1 MVTLAGD
8 ASFGFY
14 NGLDPDGNPL
24 PDITDLDTSDV
35 TDMNGLFFFAETFNQ
50 AIGRWDTSNTTIMR
64 AVFYEAHAFNQ
75 DISQWNTSKVTDMR
89 EMFHKAYAFNQD
101 IGSWDTSAV
110 TRMDEMFFGAQTFNR
125 DISGWDMSRITDM
138 SDMFSGAAAFN
149 RDISDWTIAD
159 GANLSG
165 LFRDADAFDQDLS
178 DLDISGLKLMYNMFN
193 GSGMSVENYD
203 ATLNGWYE
211 QSLSTGVQNYV
222 ALGASG
228 LQYSSESAAARQW
241 LTFNHGW
248 TFQGDTLW
256 TEGENRAPNAIIDNI
271 AIDADIDRVVFNALS
286 NDRDQDRDTL
296 SLTAIDGDDIIETGV
311 DPYGLTFNTASA
323 NGGAISGNSDG
334 TLHYLPAPDFAG
346 VDTFTYTVSDGNGGT
361 DTATVRIT
369 VGADPVAPPPEP
381 TNSAPVIAGLSFG
394 QRLDASAFSINLRD
408 FISDPDGDDFDIF
421 VALPSELEG
430 IAFDAETSV
439 LSGTIDAGFDPYTA
453 GEEPSLA
460 SFDIDILAIDTNGAE
475 TEVTRSLVVRQ
486 DTSPRTPTVTVDDI
500 RLDENGAERGVIVRL
515 SNPVDYDITLN
526 WRISDDSTAYR
537 GFDFDVADGVSDV
550 FIPAGG
556 ETGLIRLTALA
567 DDIAEGLEYI
577 EFEFSTLDDVVD
589 NGGHIVPILDSAA
602 TDLSSGNGLL
612 AFIAFAFGHESVAQA
627 RDYFAALYDEGVK
640 YTASIEAFGGASVSG
655 SGFEAGYGYSLDVAD
670 LFGVTAEGL
679 GQYDS
684 NENGRVSVWSHS
696 SLSLSTALDLNLDFL
711 NSRVTG
717 GLAVGFTPLK
727 VSSLNGDDLADTSVG
742 YKVGAGLLGTKA
754 TIGQTLGTQSGVSPY
769 DFEVSAAQSA
779 FGVSV
784 PLGNLTDGFGVDGA
798 KFTFSPL
805 DIAKLNLAF
814 AGVSF
819 EVANT
824 RNHIEADRDLVING
838 EFLEVLSEFGLVSAG
853 EFSASDGMS
862 GNTAANEIVGTTG
875 NDEITGGGGNDSLY
889 GRNGDDLLYA
899 DDPDIARS
907 VGLFGGEGD
916 DVMISGRA
924 EYWAADGGADN
935 DQYVIDYTQ
944 LQDVADD
951 LGRSPELQVYDES
964 GADDRIVILSDRA
977 IDIVNDV
984 TYGFADDG
992 TLTVTTANKK
1002 LFGSDDEFSFTI
1014 TDQTSA
1020 HGRIENIWFA
1030 TASDDLS
1037 SFNLYAGQDIASLT
1051 ESHLEET
1058 AITGSERGDV
1068 LTGTDASQ
1076 ILNGGVGGDSMVGLG
1091 GDDTFIFE
1099 NSKDRA
1105 EEAVGEGFDTII
1117 ATSEVTLGSSE
1128 IERVNLEGTGNH
1140 RVNGNQFATEINGNA
1155 GSNIL
1160 IGGGGGDVITGGDG
1174 TDYFAF
1180 LVNDAEGATQIT
1192 DFGGNDQVALD
1203 DRFFNLGDS
1212 SINVRQVSQVQIENA
1227 LRTETAIYNAS
1238 SGEMFIDVDGR
1249 RGPEE
1254 AQLIAVIEGGG
1265 KLGVDDLILF

>member
-1 MVTLAGD
+1 MVTLTGD

-24 PDITDLDTSDV
+24 PDITELDTSSV
-35 TDMNGLFFFAETFNQ
+35 TDMFGLFFFAETFNQ
-50 AIGRWDTSNTTIMR
+50 AIGGWDTSNTSGMS

-75 DISQWNTSKVTDMR
+75 DIGQWNTSKVTDMR

-110 TRMDEMFFGAQTFNR
+110 TRIDEMFLGTQTFNQ
-125 DISGWDMSRITDM
+125 DISGWDMSSITDM
-138 SDMFSGAAAFN
+138 HDMFAGAVAFN
-149 RDISDWTIAD
+149 QDISDWTIAD

-165 LFRDADAFDQDLS
+165 LFRNADAFDQDLS
-178 DLDISGLKLMYNMFN
+178 DLDISGLKLMYRLFS

-211 QSLSTGVQNYV
+211 QALSTGVQNYV
-222 ALGASG
+222 ALGATG
-228 LQYSSESAAARQW
+228 LQYSSDSAAARQY

-271 AIDADIDRVVFNALS
+271 AIDAGIDRVVFNALN

-296 SLTAIDGDDIIETGV
+296 SLTAIDGDNIIEMEA
-311 DPYGLTFNTASA
+311 DPYGLTFHTASA
-323 NGGAISGNSDG
+323 IGGAISAGSDG
-334 TLHYLPAPDFAG
+334 TLHYLPAPDFVG

-369 VGADPVAPPPEP
+369 VGGDPVTPPPAP
-381 TNSAPVIAGLSFG
+381 INSAPVIAGLSFG
-394 QRLDASAFSINLRD
+394 QRLDASTFSISLRD
-408 FISDPDGDDFDIF
+408 YISDPDGDVFDVY
-421 VALPSELEG
+421 VAIPTELKGLE
-430 IAFDAETSV
+430 FDAETSV
-439 LSGTIDAGFDPYTA
+439 LSGTIDAGFDEYISGDPPA
-453 GEEPSLA
+453 LA
-460 SFDIDILAIDTNGAE
+460 SFDIDILAIDANGAE
-475 TEVTRSLVVRQ
+475 TEVTRALVVRQ

-537 GFDFDVADGVSDV
+537 GFDFDVADGVPDV

-556 ETGLIRLTALA
+556 ETGLIRVTALA
-567 DDIAEGLEYI
+567 DDIVEGLEYI
-577 EFEFSTLDDVVD
+577 EFQFSSLDDVVD

-602 TDLSSGNGLL
+602 TDLSSENGLL
-612 AFIAFAFGHESVAQA
+612 GFIAFAFGYETVAQA
-627 RDYFAALYDEGVK
+627 RNYFAALYDDGVK
-640 YTASIEAFGGASVSG
+640 YTASIEAFGGASVRG

-696 SLSLSTALDLNLDFL
+696 NLSLSAALDLNLDFL
-711 NSRVTG
+711 NSPVTG
-717 GLAVGFTPLK
+717 GLAVGFTPLQ
-727 VSSLNGDDLADTSVG
+727 VSPLNGDDRADTSVG

-769 DFEVSAAQSA
+769 DFEISAAQSA
-779 FGVSV
+779 FGVTI
-784 PLGNLTDGFGVDGA
+784 PLGNPTDGFGIDGA

-805 DIAKLNLAF
+805 DIAKLNLAY

-819 EVANT
+819 DVANT

-838 EFLEVLSEFGLVSAG
+838 DFLEVLSGFGLVSSG

-862 GNTAANEIVGTTG
+862 GNAAANEIVGTTG

-899 DDPDIARS
+899 DSFEIARS

-924 EYWAADGGADN
+924 QYWTADGGADS

-944 LQDVADD
+944 LQDVADEV
-951 LGRSPELQVYDES
+951 GRAPELRVSDES
-964 GADDRIVILSDRA
+964 GDADRIIILSDRA
-977 IDIVNDV
+977 IDIVEDV
-984 TYGFADDG
+984 TYDFADNGD
-992 TLTVTTANKK
+992 LTVSTANKK
-1002 LFGSDDEFSFTI
+1002 FIGSDDTFSFTI
-1014 TDQTSA
+1014 TGQTSA
-1020 HGRIENIWFA
+1020 LGRVENIWFA
-1030 TASDDLS
+1030 TANDDVS
-1037 SFNLYAGQDIASLT
+1037 SFSLYAGQELGVLT
-1051 ESHLEET
+1051 DRHLEEN
-1058 AITGSERGDV
+1058 AVVGSATGDV
-1068 LTGTDASQ
+1068 LTGTNDNQ
-1076 ILNGGVGGDSMVGLG
+1076 ILNGGSGGDRMIGLG

-1099 NSKDRA
+1099 NRKDRA
-1105 EEAVGEGFDTII
+1105 EEAQGEGFDTII
-1117 ATSEVTLGSSE
+1117 ATSEVTLGGAE
-1128 IERVNLEGTGNH
+1128 IERVNLEGTGNL

-1160 IGGGGGDVITGGDG
+1160 IGGGGGDVVTGGGG

-1192 DFGGNDQVALD
+1192 DFSGNDQVALD
-1203 DRFFNLGDS
+1203 DRFFNLGDGG
-1212 SINVRQVSQVQIENA
+1212 INVRQVTQVQIDNA
-1227 LRTETAIYNAS
+1227 LRTDTAIYNFR
-1238 SGEMFIDVDGR
+1238 SGEMYIDVDGR
-1249 RGPEE
+1249 GGPAE
-1254 AQLIAVIEGGG
+1254 AELIAVIEGGG
-1265 KLGVDDLILF
+1265 KLGVDDFLLF